1 MRAFRRG
8 KAQQAGERH
17 RQIQAIGNQVVIDLR
32 FDAGPGQDQRHAH
45 DVLIQGAVL
54 IEHAVV
60 ATHIPVVAGEDDE
73 RIPQIDVPQNAANRV
88 VNLRNHAIIA
98 RDLARHF
105 RPGHGLQVPVPGLLL
120 VREGLVFE
128 CIVPAGPF
136 GDGGRIVHAGKRRAR
151 AAGQMR
157 HADVHKQMPRASL
170 RADEL
175 DGAIRQPM
183 GFGLFQRHGAFA
195 AQPAAGVLRAAV
207 GILRGADHC
216 VIAERF
222 RPVRGR
228 NVPFADE
235 AAGIA
240 HGFECPGPG
249 AFRRNG
255 RRGEK
260 TVVPVRAEGIRVP
273 SRIERLARGRAH
285 RQRGVGAREPRACL
299 RQSV

>member
-1 MRAFRRG
+1 MAFALVRVQVVQLVDIGEVPHVFQVPVGDHAGIEHAELLPIARGSDRFARGAKERLAVRAFRRG

-60 ATHIPVVAGEDDE
+60 AAHIPVVAGEDDE

-136 GDGGRIVHAGKRRAR
+136 GDGGGIVHAGKRRAR

-157 HADVHKQMPRASL
+157 HTDVHKQMPGAGL
-170 RADEL
+170 RADKL
-175 DGAIRQPM
+175 DGAVRQPV
-183 GFGLFQRHGAFA
+183 GFG
-195 AQPAAGVLRAAV
+195 
-207 GILRGADHC
+207 
-216 VIAERF
+216 
-222 RPVRGR
+222 
-228 NVPFADE
+228 
-235 AAGIA
+235 
-240 HGFECPGPG
+240 
-249 AFRRNG
+249 
-255 RRGEK
+255 
-260 TVVPVRAEGIRVP
+260 
-273 SRIERLARGRAH
+273 
-285 RQRGVGAREPRACL
+285 
-299 RQSV
+299 